1 MAYAKEVE
9 GKYLNSD
16 CVENA
21 IKYICNPYKTPSG
34 YIGGLSVIP
43 TSPED
48 IIMQFK
54 AVKEIFHKEDGK
66 QIRHFIVSFSPYQQ
80 LVQEKLFEMA
90 MMIAGYYAE
99 KYQIVFAI
107 HEDRIYQHIH
117 FIMNTV
123 SFRDGKKHD
132 FDRADYFGF
141 MNHIAIVTNL
151 SCLNI
156 IEMIEAFEID

>member
-1 MAYAKEVE
+1 MAYAKEVKGE
-9 GKYLNSD
+9 YLNCNS
-16 CVENA
+16 VENA
-21 IKYICNPYKTPSG
+21 INYICDPIKTPSG
-34 YIGGLSVIP
+34 YIGGLSVIT

-48 IIMQFK
+48 VIMQFK
-54 AVKEIFHKEDGK
+54 TVKELFHKEEGR
-66 QIRHFIVSFSPYQQ
+66 QVRHFVVAFSPYQQ
-80 LVQEKLFEMA
+80 IQDEKLCVMA

-99 KYQIVFAI
+99 SYQIVFAI

-132 FDRADYFGF
+132 FDRTDYYGF

-151 SCLNI
+151 SGLTVV
-156 IEMIEAFEID
+156 EMTETFEID